1 METQTRD
8 WTLQPTAGHETHGQ
22 SVICDGDGRSIAI
35 VYDGDRDG
43 RLIAAAPDLLEACKS
58 ALNGFRTMYEA
69 MEEGRDASE
78 IYADE
83 SFWPLGE
90 LRAAIAKATKQD

>member
-1 METQTRD
+1 METQAKHT
-8 WTLQPTAGHETHGQ
+8 P
-22 SVICDGDGRSIAI
+22 VSIIIECMAEHYERGAVTSTEAAESALHAI
-35 VYDGDRDG
+35 GW
-43 RLIAAAPDLLEACKS
+43 PDLLEACKS